1 MNRHQHVEPPSTSWT
16 TIDMNHQHWRHQHES
31 RDPRPLDL
39 PTCSNRRIGMRPPR
53 CLGVFQ
59 VAEDTDLRGKQFR
72 YYESHAIHVW
82 CIFTYIYLQHLVNL
96 RWCVFFSVIFWG
108 LGSHENHHETT
119 ISQQVHEVE
128 GYFLEASQFAPE
140 NIWWTKR
147 KVANVLKPSLAFRGF
162 CCLNFGRVFPVKV
175 AGKMI
180 CLVHRWD
187 MDSFPRGYIWVNL
200 FLLFPYDYQELLI
213 HVVEPLILHSNK
225 SLSVNTDPPS
235 TVL

>member
-1 MNRHQHVEPPSTSWT
+1 MNGLSIDYQPKVDRRLILVVDFLQESVWKIYDTDEFSLQHMHRKISTTNMNRHQHVEPPSTSWT

-96 RWCVFFSVIFWG
+96 RWCVFFRWFFEDWDPMKITMKPLFHSKSMKLKVIFW
-108 LGSHENHHETT
+108 
-119 ISQQVHEVE
+119 
-128 GYFLEASQFAPE
+128 
-140 NIWWTKR
+140 K
-147 KVANVLKPSLAFRGF
+147 
-162 CCLNFGRVFPVKV
+162 
-175 AGKMI
+175 
-180 CLVHRWD
+180 
-187 MDSFPRGYIWVNL
+187 
-200 FLLFPYDYQELLI
+200 
-213 HVVEPLILHSNK
+213 LHS
-225 SLSVNTDPPS
+225 SPPKIYGEPKGK
-235 TVL
+235 